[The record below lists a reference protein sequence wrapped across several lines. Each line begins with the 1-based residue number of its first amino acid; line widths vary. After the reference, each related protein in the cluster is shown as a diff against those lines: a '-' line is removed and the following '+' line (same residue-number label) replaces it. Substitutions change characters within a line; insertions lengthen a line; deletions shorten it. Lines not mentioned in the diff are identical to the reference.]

1 MASLSLSLAHC
12 LPELILAAG
21 VLVLVLLGAIRGK
34 ESDGLVTEIAAGLL
48 GAAIVVIL
56 LGGKTNAI
64 VFDGAF
70 INDGFGRFMKVLT
83 LAGSLVTL
91 VMSRDFLAAEKIDK
105 FEFPILV
112 LLATLGMLMLIS
124 AAGLIALYLGLELMS
139 LALYVL
145 AAFHRDNIRASEAGL
160 SCSVRCRPACCSMA
174 LPCSMVSP
182 APFPSPAS
190 PKPSTEGLR

>member
-1 MASLSLSLAHC
+1 MASLPLAVAHC

-34 ESDGLVTEIAAGLL
+34 ESDGLVNEIAAGLL

-56 LGGKTNAI
+56 LGGNTNAV

-91 VMSRDFLAAEKIDK
+91 VMSRDFLA
-105 FEFPILV
+105 
-112 LLATLGMLMLIS
+112 
-124 AAGLIALYLGLELMS
+124 
-139 LALYVL
+139 
-145 AAFHRDNIRASEAGL
+145 
-160 SCSVRCRPACCSMA
+160 
-174 LPCSMVSP
+174 
-182 APFPSPAS
+182 
-190 PKPSTEGLR
+190 